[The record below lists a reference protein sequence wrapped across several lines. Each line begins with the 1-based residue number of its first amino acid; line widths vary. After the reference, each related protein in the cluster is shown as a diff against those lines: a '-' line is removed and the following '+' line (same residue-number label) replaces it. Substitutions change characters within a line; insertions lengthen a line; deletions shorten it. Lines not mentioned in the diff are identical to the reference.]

1 VLTIGVLRAG
11 FCRSPQ
17 RERGATLTEIV
28 IAVFLLAIGL
38 SGLAVS
44 FPVSFHGVTGGGLQ
58 TTATALAQETLES
71 AEQTAYGSL
80 PSLAAARAAVP
91 GFTRFDREIVVADY
105 TPAAGCAAV
114 VIAGVTV
121 PGCRQVT
128 VHVYFTE
135 QQGEVET
142 TVTTVIARP

>member
-1 VLTIGVLRAG
+1 M
-11 FCRSPQ
+11 
-17 RERGATLTEIV
+17 
-28 IAVFLLAIGL
+28 
-38 SGLAVS
+38 
-44 FPVSFHGVTGGGLQ
+44 
-58 TTATALAQETLES
+58 LES

-121 PGCRQVT
+121 PGCRQVA